1 MRRRLLNLLTALSLL
16 LCAAVCVLWAR
27 SYGGSE
33 WATYATAGGRF
44 CLTQSCRGAIF
55 LIWGQAGRGEEFS
68 AGWTLFRGVNA
79 RDMTWI
85 RPEPTYTFLGLG
97 FASTSNAETGGASH
111 WVSVPHPY
119 LLAATLLLPAR
130 RAWVRVQDRRRR
142 NRVGLCR
149 ACGYDLRATLDRC
162 PECGASAPAPSR

>member
-16 LCAAVCVLWAR
+16 LCVAVCVLWVR

-97 FASTSNAETGGASH
+97 FASTSNAETGAASH

-119 LLAATLLLPAR
+119 LLGNAAPAGAAGVGPGAGPAAPEPGGPLPRVRLRPAR
-130 RAWVRVQDRRRR
+130 DS
-142 NRVGLCR
+142 G
-149 ACGYDLRATLDRC
+149 
-162 PECGASAPAPSR
+162 